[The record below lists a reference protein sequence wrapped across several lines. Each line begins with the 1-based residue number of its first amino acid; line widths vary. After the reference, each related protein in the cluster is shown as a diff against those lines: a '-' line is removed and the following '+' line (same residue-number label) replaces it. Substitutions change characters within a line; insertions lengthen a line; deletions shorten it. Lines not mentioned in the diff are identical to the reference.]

1 MQDELL
7 EKAREAEYEGNAKN
21 ARKFYLMLARKCER
35 VGDIVKAHSYEIKA
49 DVYDD
54 DDKPMRFI
62 NE

>member
-1 MQDELL
+1 MTDDLL
-7 EKAREAEYEGNAKN
+7 QQAQQAENEGNAKK

-35 VGDIVKAHSYEIKA
+35 VNDIVNAHSYEIKA
-49 DVYDD
+49 EVYN

>member
-1 MQDELL
+1 MTDELL
-7 EKAREAEYEGNAKN
+7 VKAKQAEYEGNAKK

-35 VGDIVKAHSYEIKA
+35 VNDIVMAHSYEIKA
-49 DVYDD
+49 EVYN